1 MSQSLQNLHEVDVTV
16 KEIQGYRHT
25 FESVHTKAWFSS
37 KAQCLQP
44 GTRSLV
50 WYHHHLCLPLTS
62 SLPGLPACRW
72 GARPQNLSDQ
82 ENNKNFRPFTPTR
95 ILGFSPCPP
104 PFTPLSAHVPDS
116 SQEDLLVFLDLSCNI
131 APATHTLSACPHPAL
146 PQGPHLRTS
155 CEPSYLAAASDL
167 ALLCD
172 PSFFVS
178 FPAHMALK
186 HSSLW
191 IYHPN

>member
-1 MSQSLQNLHEVDVTV
+1 MPPTWDW
-16 KEIQGYRHT
+16 KE
-25 FESVHTKAWFSS
+25 
-37 KAQCLQP
+37 
-44 GTRSLV
+44 LV

-62 SLPGLPACRW
+62 SLPWLPACRW
-72 GARPQNLSDQ
+72 GARPQNLRDQ

-95 ILGFSPCPP
+95 TLGIFPCPP
-104 PFTPLSAHVPDS
+104 PFTPLSAHVPNS
-116 SQEDLLVFLDLSCNI
+116 SQEDPLVFLDLCCNTDS
-131 APATHTLSACPHPAL
+131 ATHTLSLPATPCPSP
-146 PQGPHLRTS
+146 RSTS
-155 CEPSYLAAASDL
+155 HMTFCEPSYLPAASDL

-191 IYHPN
+191 ISHPN